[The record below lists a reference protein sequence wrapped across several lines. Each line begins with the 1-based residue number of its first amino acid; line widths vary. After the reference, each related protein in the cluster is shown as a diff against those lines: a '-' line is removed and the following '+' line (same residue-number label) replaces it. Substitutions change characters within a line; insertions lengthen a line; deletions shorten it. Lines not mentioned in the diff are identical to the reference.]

1 MFRSFIHSDQLIIP
15 KSMDMRDQIET
26 RATSHD
32 AAVRS
37 SSTSTE
43 DAKSRE
49 KHIEDVKGEG
59 ETGLHDDSHLESG
72 AEWDEASVQRL
83 IRKIDW
89 RLIPFLALLYLLSF
103 LDRTNIGNARLDTLE
118 ADLDMSGL
126 QYNHA
131 LAIFFPFYVAAEVP
145 SNMAMKRFKPSIWIP
160 IIMLAWYVDKINL
173 CLDAG
178 QLCQGNKH
186 ESRRG

>member
-1 MFRSFIHSDQLIIP
+1 M
-15 KSMDMRDQIET
+15 ET
-26 RATSHD
+26 TTISHD
-32 AAVRS
+32 DAARR
-37 SSTSTE
+37 SSTSMDDT
-43 DAKSRE
+43 KSGE
-49 KHIEDVKGEG
+49 KQVEDVKVEG

-118 ADLDMSGL
+118 ADLGMSGL

-145 SNMAMKRFKPSIWIP
+145 SNMAMKRFRPSVWIP
-160 IIMLAWYVDKINL
+160 IIMLAWYVQENL
-173 CLDAG
+173 TLLFDFREEREAVVR
-178 QLCQGNKH
+178 KH
-186 ESRRG
+186 AKKG

>member
-1 MFRSFIHSDQLIIP
+1 M
-15 KSMDMRDQIET
+15 ET
-26 RATSHD
+26 TTISHD
-32 AAVRS
+32 DAARR
-37 SSTSTE
+37 SSTSMDDT
-43 DAKSRE
+43 KSGE
-49 KHIEDVKGEG
+49 KQVEDVKVEG

-118 ADLDMSGL
+118 ADLGMSGL

-145 SNMAMKRFKPSIWIP
+145 SNMAMKRFRPSVWIP
-160 IIMLAWYVDKINL
+160 IIMLAWYVQENL
-173 CLDAG
+173 NLLFDFREEREAVVRKRAKKG
-178 QLCQGNKH
+178 
-186 ESRRG
+186 